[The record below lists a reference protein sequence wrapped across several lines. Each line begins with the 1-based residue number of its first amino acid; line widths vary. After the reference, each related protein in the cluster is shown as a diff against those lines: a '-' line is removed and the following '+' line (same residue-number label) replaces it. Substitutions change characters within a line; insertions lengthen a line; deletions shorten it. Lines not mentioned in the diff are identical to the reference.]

1 MAKQK
6 PDTPKGQ
13 KYDARTIQVLE
24 GADAVRKRP
33 AMYIGDVSSRGLHH
47 LVYEVVDNSVDEAM
61 AGHCDKI
68 DVTVHVDNSVTVT
81 DNGRGIP
88 VDMHK
93 TQKKPAVEVVL
104 TTLHAGGKFDHRS
117 YKVSGGLHGV
127 GVSVVNALS
136 EWLEVEI
143 KRDGKVYHQ
152 EYEQGKTASKLTVV
166 GKAKTAGT
174 SVTFK
179 ADKEIFKGVIEFSFE
194 TLSNR
199 LRELAFLNKGL
210 KITLEHEG
218 KEKEAEFFYSGGIVS
233 FVEHLNRNKNALH
246 KKVIYFAG
254 EKDGVSCEI
263 ALQYNDAYSE
273 NIFTFVNNIN
283 TIEGGTHLSGF
294 KSALT
299 RTVNQYCKN
308 KNMLKSSDV
317 AISGEDIREGL
328 TCVVSVKVP
337 NPQFEGQT
345 KTKLGNSEVEGIV
358 ASIVNENLSSYFEE
372 HPSVANKAIEK
383 AILAARAREAARKAR
398 ELTRRKG
405 ALDST
410 SLPGKL
416 ADCSERDAS
425 LCELYIVE
433 GDSAGG
439 SSRQGRDRRFQAIL
453 PIKGKILNVEKA
465 RLDKVLANEEIRTII
480 SALGTGVGEE
490 FNLEKLRYHKIILM
504 CDADSVTGDT
514 PILLYDTKK
523 QGIFFTQ
530 VGSFV
535 DNCIEPSRYQIMS
548 FSQESGKLEWR
559 PIHQAIRH
567 PLRTK
572 IYSLKTYCGYEVKT
586 TSCHSVYVYRDGKI
600 QEIETSKIKTGDHLV
615 FPVKLPRVDKEIE
628 INLAKTLLAREEKRA
643 NISVRLK
650 KGVVNEICDEAW
662 VDLEESLWKDLQR
675 RRESLGVSRFK
686 MADLVGVY
694 KTVVQQWETKVDNVM
709 PQYGKLKLYLSQ
721 LDVGLGEL
729 DHSLYVPLNSWQG
742 EGSNNGA
749 RFFLDNHTSQIKTR
763 LKIDEALAYLM
774 GWYLGDGSQGCY
786 GKNPNR
792 FTLAIGHDKNGRY
805 TQRLR
810 QVIKETLDA
819 QTIVDRKGDG
829 CIVLHFHS
837 FTFKLL
843 LEHLGLFDKKAHEKF
858 IPDVFYNVSESVQK
872 ALLRGLVQSDGYIV
886 VGRSKAKR
894 YGDRKVIG
902 YCTSSL
908 RLGQNLMYILRQLGI
923 FPSIVRNRPKSHIR
937 KGKLFKA
944 NHDKVDVCISTREQ
958 ILALRDVWEDHKDAW
973 KLKDWVVSTQSRGN
987 WGRKTMSISDDFV
1000 ALEVKSIK
1008 EVSCKDKYVYDFSV
1022 PKNQNFIAGE
1032 GGVVLHNSDGSH
1044 IRTLLL
1050 TLFFKQMPQLI
1061 EKGNI
1066 YIAQP
1071 PLYKVKRGK
1080 REEYIDTEK
1089 QMNNFLFDLGT
1100 EGMVLTRVK
1109 DKKTFKD
1116 KQLKELLN
1124 LVLGFD
1130 KLAGAIERRGV
1141 KLPKYLGFRHK
1152 KTKKLPIYMVKVEGE
1167 AQFLYDDEELAKAIK
1182 KLEKELGKDVEIGE
1196 KSGHV
1201 VEFYE
1206 ARDTEKIVEKIE
1218 KMGFKIEQV
1227 FQPDASTKKNDFKM
1241 ESEDDIKGLDTL
1253 KECLD
1258 YVQEIARKGL
1268 HIQRYKGL
1276 GEMNPTQLWETTM
1289 DPATRTLLKVAMEDA
1304 VAANEMFTVL
1314 MGDQVEPRKQFIDKY
1329 ALEVTNLDI

>member
-1 MAKQK
+1 MAKQE
-6 PDTPKGQ
+6 Q

-33 AMYIGDVSSRGLHH
+33 AMYIGDISARGLHH

-61 AGHCDKI
+61 AGYCDKI
-68 DVTVHVDNSVTVT
+68 EVTVHVDNSVTVT

-166 GKAKTAGT
+166 GKAKTTGT

-246 KKVIYFAG
+246 KKVIYFVG

-308 KNMLKSSDV
+308 KNLLKSSDV
-317 AISGEDIREGL
+317 SISGEDIREGL
-328 TCVVSVKVP
+328 TCVVSLKVP

-358 ASIVNENLSSYFEE
+358 VSIVNENLSSYFEE

-465 RLDKVLANEEIRTII
+465 RLDKALANEEIRTII

-490 FNLEKLRYHKIILM
+490 FNLEKLRYHKVIIM
-504 CDADSVTGDT
+504 TDSD
-514 PILLYDTKK
+514 I
-523 QGIFFTQ
+523 
-530 VGSFV
+530 
-535 DNCIEPSRYQIMS
+535 
-548 FSQESGKLEWR
+548 
-559 PIHQAIRH
+559 
-567 PLRTK
+567 
-572 IYSLKTYCGYEVKT
+572 
-586 TSCHSVYVYRDGKI
+586 
-600 QEIETSKIKTGDHLV
+600 
-615 FPVKLPRVDKEIE
+615 
-628 INLAKTLLAREEKRA
+628 
-643 NISVRLK
+643 
-650 KGVVNEICDEAW
+650 
-662 VDLEESLWKDLQR
+662 
-675 RRESLGVSRFK
+675 
-686 MADLVGVY
+686 
-694 KTVVQQWETKVDNVM
+694 
-709 PQYGKLKLYLSQ
+709 
-721 LDVGLGEL
+721 
-729 DHSLYVPLNSWQG
+729 
-742 EGSNNGA
+742 
-749 RFFLDNHTSQIKTR
+749 
-763 LKIDEALAYLM
+763 
-774 GWYLGDGSQGCY
+774 
-786 GKNPNR
+786 
-792 FTLAIGHDKNGRY
+792 
-805 TQRLR
+805 
-810 QVIKETLDA
+810 
-819 QTIVDRKGDG
+819 
-829 CIVLHFHS
+829 
-837 FTFKLL
+837 
-843 LEHLGLFDKKAHEKF
+843 
-858 IPDVFYNVSESVQK
+858 
-872 ALLRGLVQSDGYIV
+872 
-886 VGRSKAKR
+886 
-894 YGDRKVIG
+894 
-902 YCTSSL
+902 
-908 RLGQNLMYILRQLGI
+908 
-923 FPSIVRNRPKSHIR
+923 
-937 KGKLFKA
+937 
-944 NHDKVDVCISTREQ
+944 
-958 ILALRDVWEDHKDAW
+958 
-973 KLKDWVVSTQSRGN
+973 
-987 WGRKTMSISDDFV
+987 
-1000 ALEVKSIK
+1000 
-1008 EVSCKDKYVYDFSV
+1008 
-1022 PKNQNFIAGE
+1022 
-1032 GGVVLHNSDGSH
+1032 DGSH

-1050 TLFFKQMPQLI
+1050 TLFFRQMPQII
-1061 EKGNI
+1061 EKGHM
-1066 YIAQP
+1066 YIALP

-1080 REEYIDTEK
+1080 REEYVETEK
-1089 QMNNFLFDLGT
+1089 QLNDFLFDLGT
-1100 EGMVLTRVK
+1100 DGMVLTRAK

-1124 LVLGFD
+1124 LVLEFG
-1130 KLAGAIERRGV
+1130 KLARAIERRGV
-1141 KLPKYLGFRHK
+1141 KLPKYLSFRSK
-1152 KTKKLPIYMVKVEGE
+1152 KTKKLPIYMVKVEGN

-1206 ARDTEKIVEKIE
+1206 ARDAEKITEKIE

-1227 FQPDASTKKNDFKM
+1227 FQLDASTKKNDFKM

-1253 KECLD
+1253 KECLS

-1289 DPATRTLLKVAMEDA
+1289 NPATRTLLKVAMEDA
-1304 VAANEMFTVL
+1304 VVANEMFTVL
-1314 MGDQVEPRKQFIDKY
+1314 MGDQVEPRKAFIDKY

>member
-1 MAKQK
+1 MAESQK
-6 PDTPKGQ
+6 RKKVDAKTQ

-33 AMYIGDVSSRGLHH
+33 AMYIGDVSARGLHH

-68 DVTVHVDNSVTVT
+68 EVTVHVDNSVTVT

-143 KRDGKVYHQ
+143 KRDDKVYHQ

-166 GKAKTAGT
+166 GKAKTTGT

-179 ADKEIFKGVIEFSFE
+179 ADKEIFKGTIEFSFE

-210 KITLEHEG
+210 KITLEYEG
-218 KEKEAEFFYSGGIVS
+218 KEKEAEFFYSGGIIS

-246 KKVIYFAG
+246 KKVIYFVG

-328 TCVVSVKVP
+328 TCVLSIKVP

-358 ASIVNENLSSYFEE
+358 ASIVNENLSAYFEE
-372 HPSVANKAIEK
+372 NPSVANKAIEK

-504 CDADSVTGDT
+504 CDADS
-514 PILLYDTKK
+514 
-523 QGIFFTQ
+523 
-530 VGSFV
+530 
-535 DNCIEPSRYQIMS
+535 
-548 FSQESGKLEWR
+548 
-559 PIHQAIRH
+559 
-567 PLRTK
+567 
-572 IYSLKTYCGYEVKT
+572 
-586 TSCHSVYVYRDGKI
+586 
-600 QEIETSKIKTGDHLV
+600 
-615 FPVKLPRVDKEIE
+615 
-628 INLAKTLLAREEKRA
+628 
-643 NISVRLK
+643 
-650 KGVVNEICDEAW
+650 
-662 VDLEESLWKDLQR
+662 
-675 RRESLGVSRFK
+675 
-686 MADLVGVY
+686 
-694 KTVVQQWETKVDNVM
+694 
-709 PQYGKLKLYLSQ
+709 
-721 LDVGLGEL
+721 
-729 DHSLYVPLNSWQG
+729 
-742 EGSNNGA
+742 
-749 RFFLDNHTSQIKTR
+749 
-763 LKIDEALAYLM
+763 
-774 GWYLGDGSQGCY
+774 
-786 GKNPNR
+786 
-792 FTLAIGHDKNGRY
+792 
-805 TQRLR
+805 
-810 QVIKETLDA
+810 
-819 QTIVDRKGDG
+819 
-829 CIVLHFHS
+829 
-837 FTFKLL
+837 
-843 LEHLGLFDKKAHEKF
+843 
-858 IPDVFYNVSESVQK
+858 
-872 ALLRGLVQSDGYIV
+872 
-886 VGRSKAKR
+886 
-894 YGDRKVIG
+894 
-902 YCTSSL
+902 
-908 RLGQNLMYILRQLGI
+908 
-923 FPSIVRNRPKSHIR
+923 
-937 KGKLFKA
+937 
-944 NHDKVDVCISTREQ
+944 
-958 ILALRDVWEDHKDAW
+958 
-973 KLKDWVVSTQSRGN
+973 
-987 WGRKTMSISDDFV
+987 
-1000 ALEVKSIK
+1000 
-1008 EVSCKDKYVYDFSV
+1008 
-1022 PKNQNFIAGE
+1022 
-1032 GGVVLHNSDGSH
+1032 DGSH

-1050 TLFFKQMPQLI
+1050 TLFFKQMSQLI

-1116 KQLKELLN
+1116 KQLKELLS

-1141 KLPKYLGFRHK
+1141 KLSKYLGFRHK

-1182 KLEKELGKDVEIGE
+1182 KLEKELGKDVEIGQ

-1227 FQPDASTKKNDFKM
+1227 FQPDAGTKKNDFKM

-1289 DPATRTLLKVAMEDA
+1289 DPGTRTLLKVAMEDA

-1314 MGDQVEPRKQFIDKY
+1314 MGDQVEPRKAFIDKY

>member
-6 PDTPKGQ
+6 PDAPKEQ

-33 AMYIGDVSSRGLHH
+33 AMYIGDISARGLHH

-68 DVTVHVDNSVTVT
+68 DVIVHVDNSVTVI

-88 VDMHK
+88 VDIHK

-166 GKAKTAGT
+166 GKAKTTGT

-218 KEKEAEFFYSGGIVS
+218 NEKEAEFFYSGGIIS

-254 EKDGVSCEI
+254 EKDAVSCEI

-317 AISGEDIREGL
+317 SISGEDIREGL

-358 ASIVNENLSSYFEE
+358 ASIVNENLSAYFEE

-405 ALDST
+405 ALDSS

-504 CDADSVTGDT
+504 CDADS
-514 PILLYDTKK
+514 
-523 QGIFFTQ
+523 
-530 VGSFV
+530 
-535 DNCIEPSRYQIMS
+535 
-548 FSQESGKLEWR
+548 
-559 PIHQAIRH
+559 
-567 PLRTK
+567 
-572 IYSLKTYCGYEVKT
+572 
-586 TSCHSVYVYRDGKI
+586 
-600 QEIETSKIKTGDHLV
+600 
-615 FPVKLPRVDKEIE
+615 
-628 INLAKTLLAREEKRA
+628 
-643 NISVRLK
+643 
-650 KGVVNEICDEAW
+650 
-662 VDLEESLWKDLQR
+662 
-675 RRESLGVSRFK
+675 
-686 MADLVGVY
+686 
-694 KTVVQQWETKVDNVM
+694 
-709 PQYGKLKLYLSQ
+709 
-721 LDVGLGEL
+721 
-729 DHSLYVPLNSWQG
+729 
-742 EGSNNGA
+742 
-749 RFFLDNHTSQIKTR
+749 
-763 LKIDEALAYLM
+763 
-774 GWYLGDGSQGCY
+774 
-786 GKNPNR
+786 
-792 FTLAIGHDKNGRY
+792 
-805 TQRLR
+805 
-810 QVIKETLDA
+810 
-819 QTIVDRKGDG
+819 
-829 CIVLHFHS
+829 
-837 FTFKLL
+837 
-843 LEHLGLFDKKAHEKF
+843 
-858 IPDVFYNVSESVQK
+858 
-872 ALLRGLVQSDGYIV
+872 
-886 VGRSKAKR
+886 
-894 YGDRKVIG
+894 
-902 YCTSSL
+902 
-908 RLGQNLMYILRQLGI
+908 
-923 FPSIVRNRPKSHIR
+923 
-937 KGKLFKA
+937 
-944 NHDKVDVCISTREQ
+944 
-958 ILALRDVWEDHKDAW
+958 
-973 KLKDWVVSTQSRGN
+973 
-987 WGRKTMSISDDFV
+987 
-1000 ALEVKSIK
+1000 
-1008 EVSCKDKYVYDFSV
+1008 
-1022 PKNQNFIAGE
+1022 
-1032 GGVVLHNSDGSH
+1032 DGSH

-1050 TLFFKQMPQLI
+1050 TLFFKQMPQLV

-1080 REEYIDTEK
+1080 REEYIETEK
-1089 QMNNFLFDLGT
+1089 QMNDFLFDLGT

-1130 KLAGAIERRGV
+1130 KLSRAIERRGV
-1141 KLPKYLGFRHK
+1141 KLSQYMTFRHK
-1152 KTKKLPIYMVKVEGE
+1152 KTKKLPIYMVQVEGE

-1182 KLEKELGKDVEIGE
+1182 KLEKELGKDVEIGQ
-1196 KSGHV
+1196 KSGYV

-1227 FQPDASTKKNDFKM
+1227 FQPDESTKKNDFTM

-1289 DPATRTLLKVAMEDA
+1289 DPGTRTLLKVAMEDA